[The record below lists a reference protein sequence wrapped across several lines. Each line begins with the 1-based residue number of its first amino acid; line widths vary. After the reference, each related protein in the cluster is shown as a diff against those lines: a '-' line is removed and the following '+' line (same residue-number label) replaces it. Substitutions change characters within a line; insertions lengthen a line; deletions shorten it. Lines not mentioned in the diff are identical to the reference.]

1 MYLVFYRLFRKN
13 PNAQQSNHENQGT
26 GQSLLIL
33 DEIKHQDMHDM
44 RAAQVTE
51 LNLASIVTGR
61 KVNILQMINFC
72 CKNIIFV
79 VCVWLSMVN
88 QGCWHDKEADRAR
101 RSTQGASMS
110 AHQDCSVGQI

>member
-33 DEIKHQDMHDM
+33 DEIKHQDMHDV

-72 CKNIIFV
+72 CKNIIFGFSKKDLFSV
-79 VCVWLSMVN
+79 LPCCVCLVEY
-88 QGCWHDKEADRAR
+88 G
-101 RSTQGASMS
+101 
-110 AHQDCSVGQI
+110 

>member
-33 DEIKHQDMHDM
+33 DEIKHQDMHDV

-72 CKNIIFV
+72 CKNIIFGLSKKDLFSV
-79 VCVWLSMVN
+79 LPCCVCLVEY
-88 QGCWHDKEADRAR
+88 G
-101 RSTQGASMS
+101 
-110 AHQDCSVGQI
+110 